1 MLLLMLLLLLVTM
14 MVTGLL
20 RGVGAAV
27 QRTSAPSAVRLN
39 DVTITPT
46 LIVVVVV
53 VVFQYRCRTCK
64 HGTVAVLGIFLRG
77 WGKISGSG
85 GRPQWGSAAGVLG
98 AQPLEADDFMIRTY
112 KILTIR

>member
-1 MLLLMLLLLLVTM
+1 MLLLLMLLLLVTM

-20 RGVGAAV
+20 RGVGDAV
-27 QRTSAPSAVRLN
+27 QRTSAPPSAVRLN

-46 LIVVVVV
+46 LIIVVVV

-77 WGKISGSG
+77 GAKFRDLGDRPSGVQRRVFWEHS
-85 GRPQWGSAAGVLG
+85 P
-98 AQPLEADDFMIRTY
+98 
-112 KILTIR
+112 

>member
-1 MLLLMLLLLLVTM
+1 MLLLLMLLLLVTM

-46 LIVVVVV
+46 LIAVVV

-98 AQPLEADDFMIRTY
+98 AQPLEADDFMIITY
-112 KILTIR
+112 KILTTR

>member
-1 MLLLMLLLLLVTM
+1 MLLLLMLLLLVTM

-39 DVTITPT
+39 DVTIAPT
-46 LIVVVVV
+46 LIVVVV

-64 HGTVAVLGIFLRG
+64 HGRVAVLGIFLRG

-98 AQPLEADDFMIRTY
+98 AQPLEVDDFMIITY
-112 KILTIR
+112 KILTTR

>member
-1 MLLLMLLLLLVTM
+1 MLLLMLLLLVTM

-53 VVFQYRCRTCK
+53 FQYRCRTCK
-64 HGTVAVLGIFLRG
+64 HGTVAVLGIVLRG

-85 GRPQWGSAAGVLG
+85 GRPQWGSAAGVWG